1 MLGGAVK
8 SRRTVLLCGGGL
20 DVYMCVHFL
29 PFRWG
34 HSCNFLIVIVIIVS
48 FPVSAKI
55 THVFLWETCFFSS
68 HVFQISKIQKNL
80 TQILYVC
87 VCACLYVRV
96 CMCLRARVYVC
107 VCVCVCVSLS
117 E

>member
-68 HVFQISKIQKNL
+68 HVSQIFENPEKSEANF
-80 TQILYVC
+80 VC
-87 VCACLYVRV
+87 VCMCVSVCASVYVFARSCV
-96 CMCLRARVYVC
+96 CM
-107 VCVCVCVSLS
+107 CVCVCVSLS